1 MGYLGCIE
9 YESNHEEYFG
19 DCRYNGET
27 TVMMK
32 NFVDQ
37 VRNPTPLNKVWLLGV
52 IDETLLDHL
61 NNPESDQILEF
72 KEV

>member
-1 MGYLGCIE
+1 MTLTYHHSVHSMGYLGCIE

-37 VRNPTPLNKVWLLGV
+37 VRITNPNQCSVGTR
-52 IDETLLDHL
+52 
-61 NNPESDQILEF
+61 SD
-72 KEV
+72 

>member
-37 VRNPTPLNKVWLLGV
+37 VRNPTP
-52 IDETLLDHL
+52 
-61 NNPESDQILEF
+61 
-72 KEV
+72 